1 MSLDESDWERMYGKT
16 PTVYEETKMTN
27 EDILKL
33 AETCGFDTFQIRN
46 YDGES
51 DYGAYWECWEEE
63 LLKFALLIHEN
74 GYNKGYNKAS
84 YDAELYEHAGNS
96 YD

>member
-1 MSLDESDWERMYGKT
+1 
-16 PTVYEETKMTN
+16 MTN
-27 EDILKL
+27 PEILKL
-33 AETCGFDTFQIRN
+33 AKNCEFDFSIKWRLKG
-46 YDGES
+46 GES
-51 DYGAYWECWEEE
+51 SNQMYWECWEDQ

>member
-1 MSLDESDWERMYGKT
+1 MTEEQILELASQHLRFFEDGYRGTEWSGT
-16 PTVYEETKMTN
+16 PE
-27 EDILKL
+27 
-33 AETCGFDTFQIRN
+33 Q
-46 YDGES
+46 
-51 DYGAYWECWEEE
+51 

-84 YDAELYEHAGNS
+84 YNAELYEHAGNS